1 MKKRL
6 LATFLSMAMVA
17 GLATGCSTPGGG
29 KDGGASDGEKVF
41 RYATNTLPTT
51 LDPNKG
57 QGMVDNEIQHAITE
71 GLVRN
76 TGGDIQPGIAESWD
90 ISDDGLMYTFHLR
103 DDAVWSDGEPVTAAN
118 FEYSWKRLVN
128 PETASAE
135 SFEMLGKEDEGTI
148 AQNLEGLHC
157 KISCGFLELYLL
169 SFTNCIEGLC
179 GIRPKRDK

>member
-17 GLATGCSTPGGG
+17 GLATGCSTPGSG

-71 GLVRN
+71 GLVR
-76 TGGDIQPGIAESWD
+76 IQVVIFSQVLQKAGIFQMMD
-90 ISDDGLMYTFHLR
+90 
-103 DDAVWSDGEPVTAAN
+103 
-118 FEYSWKRLVN
+118 
-128 PETASAE
+128 
-135 SFEMLGKEDEGTI
+135 
-148 AQNLEGLHC
+148 
-157 KISCGFLELYLL
+157 
-169 SFTNCIEGLC
+169 
-179 GIRPKRDK
+179 